1 MNLENSRNFLFYLL
15 AYLFWAVSIAL
26 AVVDLLVLRSTVM
39 IVLGMT
45 AWDRYVEHA
54 LNQFGFL
61 LLAIISLAFIIFTE
75 HFFRTGVEKG
85 RLFDRFF
92 LATFIGLLIL
102 ALAHGVRLIGE
113 IVLGFFAPATVMIA
127 VAELVICAVLF
138 WLWRQAQ
145 PKKVVNRL

>member
-61 LLAIISLAFIIFTE
+61 LLAVLSLAFIIFTE
-75 HFFRTGVEKG
+75 YFFRTGVEQG
-85 RLFDRFF
+85 RLFARFF
-92 LATFIGLLIL
+92 LVVFIGVLIL
-102 ALAHGVRLIGE
+102 TLSHVVRLVGE
-113 IVLGFFAPATVMIA
+113 VVLGFFSPTT
-127 VAELVICAVLF
+127 LVIMGAEIAICALLF
-138 WLWRQAQ
+138 WLWQRFQ
-145 PKKVVNRL
+145 PRKQT